1 MPGLLKDSSAGVL
14 ISFVALCVCGI
25 CLLKGFLGL
34 TFDYIDKVATF
45 KGADTFRPGA
55 VRDGEGV
62 DWSPELASRDLAA
75 VDGETAF
82 SSKSGRLEL
91 ERTETVIYREQCR
104 FVTETIIAG
113 DHSSEQF
120 ARMLSLSMSS
130 RVLRNLLSP
139 GADAAGSIKPTQRS
153 GFRPADFCQV
163 DNVNVER
170 TLSGLC
176 LCQVQGSYSRLREG
190 PPRRFEVNYL
200 VADSFENKPIIVDL
214 RYTANVAPYFHLDHS
229 IMAALT
235 HSLRERSATAA
246 TAANRSEAE
255 SLCRDLAQA
264 LVLSSN
270 EKFRPLLP
278 SLRGS
283 LSPYVYEQL
292 RDFRFGDG
300 YQPGRASYFTFSQRD
315 DIKDLTVTM
324 NDSSPVNPDLL
335 LGKVRGKIA
344 VRGGPER
351 WRHFG
356 FRFVFARRTDLDSP
370 VLIAFRILPEE

>member
-1 MPGLLKDSSAGVL
+1 MPGFLKDSSAGVL
-14 ISFVALCVCGI
+14 IFFAVLCVCGI

-34 TFDYIDKVATF
+34 TFDYIDRVATF
-45 KGADTFRPGA
+45 KGADGSRLGA
-55 VRDGEGV
+55 ARDGGV
-62 DWSPELASRDLAA
+62 DWSPELASRDLAS

-82 SSKSGRLEL
+82 SSKSGKLEL

-130 RVLRNLLSP
+130 RVLRSLLSP
-139 GADAAGSIKPTQRS
+139 GADAAGSAQPTQS
-153 GFRPADFCQV
+153 SNFKPADFCQV

-176 LCQVQGSYSRLREG
+176 LCQVQGSYSRLRQE

-214 RYTANVAPYFHLDHS
+214 RYTANVAPYFHLDRS

-255 SLCRDLAQA
+255 GLCRDLAQA

-270 EKFRPLLP
+270 EKFRPLLS

-292 RDFRFGDG
+292 RDFRFGGG
-300 YQPGRASYFTFSQRD
+300 YQPGRASYFTFSQRE

-324 NDSSPVNPDLL
+324 NDSSPINPDLL

-351 WRHFG
+351 WRNFG

-370 VLIAFRILPEE
+370 VLIAFRILPAE